1 MLAKGTAAVTKK
13 VISSVSTMTKNI
25 TNIIKGEVA
34 FVAKLKNL
42 DPKIKEALKP
52 LSCAFADSSEIIE
65 ISQDGFKNFITKN
78 AGKLTSL
85 QEQQLL
91 KKFTTWSHELKMG
104 KGRFTLNIPATV
116 EEAEAL
122 ANGWL
127 GKNAKYFENPKCRG
141 FEIELQTPDYRI
153 QRTFRFPK
161 IKKYGRHTGKLI
173 ANYEERLYVP
183 IIKRDEKP
191 WVTLKN
197 AHLKII
203 GK

>member
-1 MLAKGTAAVTKK
+1 
-13 VISSVSTMTKNI
+13 MTKNI

-104 KGRFTLNIPATV
+104 KGNFTFNLIGSAA
-116 EEAEAL
+116 EAEEL
-122 ANGWL
+122 GMSWV
-127 GKNAKYFENPKCRG
+127 GKNAKFFKENRG
-141 FEIELQTPDYRI
+141 EEGFVNIIRNSDYVIR
-153 QRTFRFPK
+153 RTYRRPFVK
-161 IKKYGRHTGKLI
+161 EYGIHAKKLI
-173 ANYEERLYVP
+173 ANFEEEFFVENTIRSQSKWVK
-183 IIKRDEKP
+183 IKD
-191 WVTLKN
+191 
-197 AHLKII
+197 AHLVSQ
-203 GK
+203 